1 MAERK
6 MTKDSTDFKAFMAV
20 WDFFKEFGTP
30 EKDDGYWEKMIEQ
43 GSKKVGLNPELKGS
57 WDLSTQL
64 LVAVNNV
71 IDARAISMKKYG
83 DDKHGYE
90 VILERSKNKN
100 KSRASGDKNKAKKC
114 RLNS

>member
-1 MAERK
+1 MASRT
-6 MTKDSTDFKAFMAV
+6 MSKDSTDFKAFMAV
-20 WDFFKEFGTP
+20 WDYFKEYGTP
-30 EKDDGYWEKMIEQ
+30 EENDSYWEEMIEQ
-43 GSKKVGLNPELKGS
+43 GTKKVGLNPDLKGS

-90 VILERSKNKN
+90 VILERTKNKN
-100 KSRASGDKNKAKKC
+100 KSRASGNKD
-114 RLNS
+114 